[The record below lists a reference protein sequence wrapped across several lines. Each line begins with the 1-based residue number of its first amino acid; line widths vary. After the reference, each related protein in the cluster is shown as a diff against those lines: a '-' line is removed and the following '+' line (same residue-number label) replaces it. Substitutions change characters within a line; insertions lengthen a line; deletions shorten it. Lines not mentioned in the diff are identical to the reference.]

1 MNVLGSEQRA
11 CQIHHARSW
20 SSGFYARKIV
30 EDKKAKIE
38 LAFIMPPGPAALCKL
53 LGLTNVSW
61 QITEKSEIKEEYAS
75 LSREEHF
82 WQKKK

>member
-1 MNVLGSEQRA
+1 MMMNVLGSEQRA

-38 LAFIMPPGPAALCKL
+38 LAFIMPPGHRPA
-53 LGLTNVSW
+53 
-61 QITEKSEIKEEYAS
+61 QRHYAS
-75 LSREEHF
+75 D
-82 WQKKK
+82 